1 MSAAIREI
9 SVNRKALR
17 DYHILDRLEAG
28 IELKGTEVKSIRAG
42 HCNISG
48 AFGKI
53 ENGQAFLYDMDVRA
67 YEKASFE
74 QHEPK
79 RWRRLLL
86 HRMEINK
93 LIGKTQVKGLAI
105 VALRV
110 YWKGARVK
118 VELGVAQG
126 KEQRDQRED
135 LKKRVEKR
143 EMERVA
149 ANFNRKKA

>member
-1 MSAAIREI
+1 MRAEI

-17 DYHILDRLEAG
+17 DYHILEKLEAG

-53 ENGQAFLYDMDVRA
+53 ENGQAFLYDMDIQTYA
-67 YEKASFE
+67 QASFD

-79 RWRRLLL
+79 RGRRLLM
-86 HRMEINK
+86 HRAEIDK
-93 LIGKTQVKGLAI
+93 LQAKTQIKGLAI

-110 YWKGARVK
+110 YWK
-118 VELGVAQG
+118 
-126 KEQRDQRED
+126 
-135 LKKRVEKR
+135 
-143 EMERVA
+143 
-149 ANFNRKKA
+149 